1 VIQANTLRLYANSLS
16 PFVRKV
22 RITLYEK
29 GADFDAIEIERGT
42 QRAELLRVNPRGE
55 VPALVDGDVVI
66 TGSSTI
72 CDYIEERF
80 PAPPLLPSEP
90 AARARCRTL
99 EHVADTHTDALQFL
113 TFLLAV
119 RRPELR
125 VEHPEAARALSGA
138 VRRHYVA
145 LEAQLGRCDYF
156 VGELSRADVAL
167 VPHVTSLG
175 HLGEPVPNECTR
187 LRSWLERMRRRPS
200 VERDAAQALAAWERA
215 KTSTDPFFRADRIH
229 WRGERVEWAVR
240 LGLGA
245 WIAREVEAARAYFSP
260 PAGEG

>member
-1 VIQANTLRLYANSLS
+1 VSPRLRLYANSLS

-29 GADFDAIEIERGT
+29 GVDFDAVEIERGA
-42 QRAELLRVNPRGE
+42 QRAALLAVNPRGE
-55 VPALVDGDVVI
+55 VPALVDGDAVV

-72 CDYIEERF
+72 CDYVEDRF
-80 PAPPLLPSEP
+80 PEPPLLPAEP

-99 EHVADTHTDALQFL
+99 ERMADSQTDALQFL
-113 TFLLAV
+113 THLLAV

-125 VEHPEAARALSGA
+125 AEHPEAARALSAA
-138 VRRHYVA
+138 VREHYAA
-145 LEAQLGRCDYF
+145 LDAELAAHDYF
-156 VGELSRADVAL
+156 AGGLSRADVAL

-175 HLGEPVPNECTR
+175 HLGEPVPEECAG
-187 LRSWLERMRRRPS
+187 LRGWLGRMRRRPS

-215 KTSTDPFFRADRIH
+215 STSSDPFFRADRIH

-245 WIAREVEAARAYFSP
+245 WLAREVAAGRAYF
-260 PAGEG
+260 AG

>member
-1 VIQANTLRLYANSLS
+1 MLRLYANSLS

-29 GADFDAIEIERGT
+29 GVEFEVVEIERGA
-42 QRAELLRVNPRGE
+42 QRADLLGVNPRGE
-55 VPALVDGDVVI
+55 VPALVDGDVVV

-72 CDYIEERF
+72 CDYVEERF
-80 PAPPLLPSEP
+80 PEPPLLPAEP

-99 EHVADTHTDALQFL
+99 EHLADTQTDALQFL
-113 TFLLAV
+113 THLVAV

-125 VEHPEAARALSGA
+125 GERPEAGQALSAA
-138 VRRHYVA
+138 VRRHWAA
-145 LEAQLGRCDYF
+145 LEVELGALDYF
-156 VGELSRADVAL
+156 VGVLSRADVAL

-175 HLGEPVPNECTR
+175 HLGEPVPNECAR
-187 LRSWLERMRRRPS
+187 LRRWLDRMRRRPS

-215 KTSTDPFFRADRIH
+215 GKSTDPFFRADRIH

-240 LGLGA
+240 IGLGA
-245 WIAREVEAARAYFSP
+245 WLAREVEAGRAYFSP